1 MLQLQNLCYSI
12 GDLHLLQDVQWIINP
27 GKRIALIG
35 PNGTGKT
42 TLLRILVGQLEPFDG
57 KIIKPKD
64 YQIGYLPQEEMALDT
79 GTVLSTAL
87 EGHAE
92 VLQIEDEMQNIQRAV
107 AEKETKET
115 EYLDRLGDLESRY
128 HVLGGYALE
137 SSAKKIL
144 AGLGFKQDEF
154 HRSLSEMSGGWRMRA
169 YLAKLLIQEPD
180 LLLLD
185 EPTNHLDLES
195 LEWIENYLKNFSGS
209 MIIVSH
215 DRYFIDRLAHEIAE
229 LYSTKL
235 THYTGNYRFYE
246 QKKTLEQEQLIKKW
260 EAQKEERQR
269 IQRFIDR
276 FRYKNTKAAQVQSR
290 VKLLEKMER
299 IELPKNSKTIRFKIE
314 ADMPSYHEVLK
325 IRNMS
330 FRYAEDWVFED
341 INLDLYRGDKVALV
355 GVNGAGK
362 TTLTRLI
369 SGELAHPQ
377 EGSLTVGQ
385 RVQVGYYAQH
395 RVEALNMNNTVY
407 DEVVESAARSFQPKL
422 RDILGL
428 FQFTGDDIEKPIN
441 VLSGGE
447 KARVSLAKILLSPS
461 NFIIMDEPTNHLD
474 VASMEA
480 LEQALWGYNGTLL
493 LISHDRYFLDK
504 LVTRVIEL
512 RDGTLREFT
521 GNYSEYLEKRESEAQ
536 DIEIQTNAERSNNT
550 PETVR
555 SRAKK
560 SKEQKKEEALARQ
573 AVSKERNRLRD
584 EIEAIESEIDQ
595 LEEEK
600 SVLEG
605 QLADPETYQ
614 NQELSTQISKRYD
627 QIRIKLPQLEAKW
640 EEYHLRHEQIIRN
653 LNSA

>member
-1 MLQLQNLCYSI
+1 MLQLQNLCYTI
-12 GDLHLLQDVQWIINP
+12 GDLELLQDVQWIINP
-27 GKRIALIG
+27 GKRVALIG
-35 PNGTGKT
+35 PNGAGKT
-42 TLLRILVGQLEPFDG
+42 TLLQILVGQLEPSQG
-57 KIIKPKD
+57 QIIKPKE
-64 YQIGYLPQEEMALDT
+64 YRIGYLPQEEIALDT
-79 GTVLSTAL
+79 GTVLGTAL

-92 VLQIEDEMQNIQRAV
+92 VLQIEDEMQKIQKAL
-107 AEKETKET
+107 AKKETKEA

-128 HVLGGYALE
+128 RLLGGYALE
-137 SSAKKIL
+137 ALAKKIL
-144 AGLGFKQDEF
+144 AGLGFKDDEF
-154 HRSLSEMSGGWRMRA
+154 HRSLTEMSGGWRMRA

-229 LYSTKL
+229 LHNSKL
-235 THYTGNYRFYE
+235 THYAGNYRFFE
-246 QKKTLEQEQLIKKW
+246 QKKALEQEQLIKKW

-290 VKLLEKMER
+290 IKLLEKMEK

-314 ADMPSYHEVLK
+314 ADTRSYHEVLK

-330 FRYAEDWVFED
+330 FRYTEDWVFED
-341 INLDLYRGDKVALV
+341 IHLDLYRGDKVALV

-369 SGELAHPQ
+369 SGELSNPQ
-377 EGSLTVGQ
+377 KGSVTVGQ

-395 RVEALNMNNTVY
+395 RVEALKMDNTVY
-407 DEVVESAARSFQPKL
+407 DEVAEHAAISFQPKL

-428 FQFTGDDIEKPIN
+428 FQFSGNEIEKPIR

-447 KARVSLAKILLSPS
+447 KARVSLARILLSPC

-474 VASMEA
+474 MASMESLEHA
-480 LEQALWGYNGTLL
+480 LRGYNGTLL

-512 RDGTLREFT
+512 RDGTLKEFT
-521 GNYSEYLEKRESEAQ
+521 GNYSEYLEKRESDMPDKETHTAV
-536 DIEIQTNAERSNNT
+536 ERSQNT
-550 PETVR
+550 PETVH
-555 SRAKK
+555 SKAKK
-560 SKEQKKEEALARQ
+560 SKKQKKEEALARQ
-573 AVSKERNRLRD
+573 AVSKERNRLRA

-600 SVLEG
+600 SVLEA
-605 QLADPETYQ
+605 QLADPKTYQ

-627 QIRIKLPQLEAKW
+627 QIRLKLPHLEAKW
-640 EEYHLRHEQIIRN
+640 ENYHQRHEQIIRN